1 MASDKTLHRSVLF
14 VPGSEQKRIEKAAN
28 IAADVLVFDL
38 EDAVSPAEKSAA
50 RQRVIDALKSVDF
63 AKRQCVVRIN
73 GVTTPWFNDD
83 VQAISTLDNTAIM
96 LPKCDSADDLLLLKK
111 TSQALNAR
119 TFGIVET
126 ARSVLSVAEI
136 AKQMV
141 PGDALCFGHVDF
153 ASDMGLI
160 DNNADKGAVY
170 HARCQVA
177 LAAHAYGIAAI
188 DNISLD
194 VRDETSIRNDA
205 LLGLSLGYSGKLCIH
220 PRQVDIVNDVYTPT
234 DEQVKK
240 ASEILARWD
249 EAQKS
254 GQGVFTYD
262 NKMVDLPVI
271 LAQESIL
278 ARSKAIT
285 DSTN

>member
-1 MASDKTLHRSVLF
+1 MTSDNTLHRSVLF

-28 IAADVLVFDL
+28 IAADILVFDL
-38 EDAVSPAEKSAA
+38 EDAVSPAEKTVA
-50 RQRVIDALKSVDF
+50 RQRVVDALTSPDF
-63 AKRQCVVRIN
+63 KKRQCVVRIN

-83 VQAISTLDNTAIM
+83 VQAVSTLGNIAIM
-96 LPKCDSADDLLLLKK
+96 LPKCDSADDLLQLKNAG
-111 TSQALNAR
+111 QALNVR

-136 AKQMV
+136 AQQMTA
-141 PGDALCFGHVDF
+141 GDVLCFGHVDF
-153 ASDMGLI
+153 ASDMGLT
-160 DNNADKGAVY
+160 DNNAGKGAVY

-194 VRDETSIRNDA
+194 VRDETAIRNDA

-220 PRQVDIVNDVYTPT
+220 PRQVDIINDVYTPT

-240 ASEILARWD
+240 ASDILSLWD
-249 EAQKS
+249 EAQNS

-278 ARSKAIT
+278 ARRKAIT
-285 DSTN
+285 DSIN